1 MHKNWYVMHK
11 NWYWYAHYTI
21 AFRKNNYYFLHWYF
35 DREIDFSVFFT
46 PVKIVKNWV
55 DQIFQYK
62 IWLYNI
68 ISFILMWEK
77 LEVFSASACR
87 KVFLNNNFRIENPF
101 YSILTWQADSLECH
115 TVWQLRTTGKNI
127 YCEWMT

>member
-1 MHKNWYVMHK
+1 MCIILIC
-11 NWYWYAHYTI
+11 TI
-21 AFRKNNYYFLHWYF
+21 AFRKNNITISYTDILI
-35 DREIDFSVFFT
+35 REIDFSVFFT

>member
-1 MHKNWYVMHK
+1 MTCAL
-11 NWYWYAHYTI
+11 YWYAQLLLEKITTISYTDI
-21 AFRKNNYYFLHWYF
+21 LI
-35 DREIDFSVFFT
+35 REIDFSVFFT

-77 LEVFSASACR
+77 LEVSSASACR
-87 KVFLNNNFRIENPF
+87 KVLFLNNNFRIENPF